1 MKKEEKFNLARFL
14 KGMIL
19 KEEKE
24 IEQNEDYLVYL
35 KREFEKAKEK

>member
-1 MKKEEKFNLARFL
+1 
-14 KGMIL
+14 MIL

-24 IEQNEDYLVYL
+24 EEQNEDYLVYL